1 MAWHFF
7 ADSPMAVTAML
18 PGPIETVVSLGGLV
32 MTSAYW
38 VATGATVMNWLISLI
53 LSVIIGVP
61 LGLMIGSRRLAEK
74 STLLTI
80 DFLRTIPSIALI
92 PLALLLLGAT
102 TSMVVAVAVLAAVWP
117 VLIQS
122 IYAAKAIDP
131 TLIQVS
137 RSFRLR
143 PWDRIRFVLAPD
155 VAGFIWPGFRLAVTT
170 ALLVS
175 VGAELIGGAPGIG
188 SAMQASLSL
197 NQQSVMLAYV
207 LTAAAF
213 GLVVNTVVVA
223 LQVKLLWWHPAFRGG
238 RA

>member
-1 MAWHFF
+1 
-7 ADSPMAVTAML
+7 MAVTAML
-18 PGPIETVVSLGGLV
+18 PGPIETVVSLGELV
-32 MTSAYW
+32 MNSAYW
-38 VATGATVMNWLISLI
+38 AATGATVMNWLISLI
-53 LSVIIGVP
+53 LSVVIGVP
-61 LGLMIGSRRLAEK
+61 LGLMIGSHRSAEK

-92 PLALLLLGAT
+92 PLTLLLLGAT

-122 IYAAKAIDP
+122 IYAAKAIDL

-143 PWDRIRFVLAPD
+143 LWDRIRFVLGPD

-188 SAMQASLSL
+188 SAMQAALSL

-223 LQVKLLWWHPAFRGG
+223 LQAKLLWWHPAFRGG

>member
-1 MAWHFF
+1 
-7 ADSPMAVTAML
+7 ML
-18 PGPIETVVSLGGLV
+18 PGPLETVASLGRLV
-32 MTSAYW
+32 VTPAFW
-38 VATGATVMNWLISLI
+38 AATGATVMNWLISLI
-53 LSVIIGVP
+53 VSVAIGVP
-61 LGLMIGSRRLAEK
+61 LGLLIGSRRSAEK

-80 DFLRTIPSIALI
+80 DFFRTIPSIALI

-117 VLIQS
+117 LLIQS

-131 TLIQVS
+131 MLIQVS

-143 PWDRIRFVLAPD
+143 AVDRIRFVLVPD

-188 SAMQASLSL
+188 SAMQSALSL
-197 NQQSVMLAYV
+197 NQQSMMLAYV

-213 GLVVNTVVVA
+213 GLAVNTVVVA
-223 LQVKLLWWHPAFRGG
+223 LQTKLLWWHPAFRGG